1 MATNSPRSDRTSVSA
16 RSDRSSVSA
25 RSDRSSVSNQKP
37 GITRMSSLVEKNLL
51 VKKLQSAKSK
61 VAKPVTKNIQPT
73 TSREESKITEEQTK
87 KAEAKFE
94 RLLEG
99 CLDDLPN
106 LPHSTVRIFMSSTFS
121 DMRAERNAIV
131 REVNPFLEEYCA
143 KYDLDFQ
150 IVDMR
155 WGVTEDS
162 QNDHSVEKICLLEV
176 ENCQNLSLGPNF
188 IFISGDRY
196 GFRPIPVEIDK
207 EEFDTIKKLA
217 EKNSLSDTKLLDI
230 WYLLDENAIPP
241 LYILQPIRSQFKF
254 FGDHSCGCEEQRAN
268 DYMGW
273 SKTFKSLQTVL
284 RKAVTLA
291 CKAKQLSKDKLHKYF
306 YSVTEIEVNKGILT
320 AKEPNLHTSTY
331 QRDLH
336 GLDITDDTIKKYVDT
351 TMENGKMVF
360 DGEAKLLRENIRKQ
374 IPSVL
379 KKSGRIH
386 QYQVKWHNGGINP
399 DEHVEQRDYI
409 RNLCADLIK
418 DICELV
424 DKARED
430 QKGMIRTEYYTDYQE
445 VLHHQHFCKLKCETF
460 CGRDDV
466 LQQSKEYI
474 LKDKSRRP
482 LILYAPSGAGK
493 TSVMSKILQ
502 NLPEWFDKPHIG
514 IIRFLGTSP
523 YSLNI
528 YDVLYGV
535 CGQLADCAKLLME
548 PEGYNNMKK
557 LVEYMPRLLRRV
569 SAKVKKP
576 IVILLDSLD
585 QLSAKDDS
593 YLLNWL
599 PRELPPNLRMIVST
613 LPREHEILDTL
624 QKLFP
629 DTTNFVEVPSLPDK
643 TCFEIIDKYLAKKKR
658 AVTQIQNNKLVRA
671 FRKCP
676 GPLFLKLILN
686 EAVNWNSYTPIIALT
701 LKDSVQG
708 AINLLFENMEKK
720 FGQVLIS
727 HALGYITVAE
737 NGISDLEW
745 EDVLSCDDEVL
756 DDVYRYH
763 DPPVDGI
770 VQMPPVLLARIRY
783 DLKEYIVERR
793 SFGKT
798 TLNWY
803 HRQFTETAHERYA
816 TGSAGNKLH
825 KVLAQYFMANDG
837 IKRDIKLHRRGLTVE
852 KADRQVTKQ
861 PLVVNNQRKL
871 IAVPHHITRAGNQ
884 IDSSIAK
891 SKCFCNLNFLT
902 VRIQSLPLS
911 TLVDDM
917 TEYVDKTND
926 KEVALLRKFFL
937 VSKTGND
944 SRTNLSIN
952 LLSHLHVKESQKY
965 LKELLQQA
973 KDTVYDSK
981 SPLLIPVFPY
991 LAPSKDAS
999 SALLKIYDDVDD
1011 IISSS
1016 SESVLMTH
1024 VKEDDDDEKGY
1035 LVYDSISNDVNQLSH
1050 DKEFKPVMP
1059 PILDHSAKR
1068 IINLGRDSFQIFHLN
1083 NQVTNM
1089 KKFSDIF
1096 EDLGKEIYPTMSCLS
1111 TDFVHLTILF
1121 SNGDVLIIDTNSF
1134 KKVDFITLREQ
1145 ANDVSNIITTSTDNL
1160 KIIFT
1165 INTVAS
1171 ENEYEKEGVVRIHVV
1186 GAAEKGKIVK
1196 ANHTFT
1202 RGLAA
1207 VGFNENLLVGT
1218 GNREADDTLTV
1229 VNLDKVRITIT
1240 QDCSSKVMQLSVAQ
1254 YHALAAIW
1262 LEQGYVAVYDISNGE
1277 VVQQLNINNSITSFG
1292 VSWIYDLIVIGDNQG
1307 QLIMYEAQTG
1317 KHFEDFK
1324 AENNEIVK
1332 VAVLEDQV
1340 VTVSKRKSAK
1350 VWVLRTLLNTDGNQS
1365 SRTDVNGEG
1374 SEQLGHK
1381 DMIGFDVDLKGH
1393 CIITSSNDN
1402 NLRIWSMDSFQL
1414 KKKIYIGI
1422 TGHKVSA
1429 AVNSI
1434 CIVLDNQAH
1443 TLKVFD
1449 FEEGSEKKR
1458 LRARHVLSF
1467 CLGEDHKTLC
1477 ILKTDENNQ
1486 FIEIIDL
1493 IRLKPKT
1500 IPLKQKLTYESID
1513 LSINKSERYLILRV
1527 KILEKEYADI
1537 KTLCLR
1543 QSGGFLPQ
1551 SHKHRFYAIDKIQ
1564 ATGELMPC
1572 NRVLTKIPHLGEIVC
1587 PYQGNVMM
1595 VTTGD
1600 KVMFW
1605 DISTGKCG
1613 QRVTKGEKLGFMYLT
1628 DHLRKSCDDTSLAM
1642 EQSNDGQYVAIGYE
1656 DGYMIV
1662 WDANTGFPVGR
1673 TEPKKRH
1680 KASVVTISISPDSNW
1695 VASRCLNNM
1704 LIFWDITTGIDV
1716 VQLKI
1721 PSDVQQMKFT
1731 ADSKHLVI
1739 KIGVHATRILV
1750 YKLHPAQ
1757 Q

>member
-1 MATNSPRSDRTSVSA
+1 
-16 RSDRSSVSA
+16 
-25 RSDRSSVSNQKP
+25 
-37 GITRMSSLVEKNLL
+37 MSSLVENLM
-51 VKKLQSAKSK
+51 VKKSQSAKSK
-61 VAKPVTKNIQPT
+61 VATPVTKNVQRTI
-73 TSREESKITEEQTK
+73 SREESRIMEEQTK
-87 KAEAKFE
+87 KAEATFE

-131 REVNPFLEEYCA
+131 REVIPILEEYCA

-150 IVDMR
+150 MVDMR

-162 QNDHSVEKICLLEV
+162 INDHSVGKICLLEV

-207 EEFDTIKKLA
+207 EEFDTLKKLA
-217 EKNSLSDTKLLDI
+217 KKNSLSDTKLLDI
-230 WYLLDENAIPP
+230 WYLLDKNAIPP
-241 LYILQPIRSQFKF
+241 RYILQPIRSQFKH
-254 FGDHSCGCEEQRAN
+254 FGDHSGGCDEQRAQDN
-268 DYMGW
+268 TGW
-273 SKTFKSLQTVL
+273 SETFKSLQTVL
-284 RKAVTLA
+284 RKAATLA
-291 CKAKQLSKDKLHKYF
+291 CKAKQLSKDKLHTYF
-306 YSVTEIEVNKGILT
+306 YSVTEIEVTKGILT
-320 AKEPNLHTSTY
+320 AKEPNLHTRIY

-351 TMENGKMVF
+351 TMENGKLVF
-360 DGEAKLLRENIRKQ
+360 DDDARLLREKIRKQ
-374 IPSVL
+374 IPSAL

-386 QYQVKWHNGGINP
+386 QYQVKWHIGGINP
-399 DEHVEQRDYI
+399 EKHVEQRDYI
-409 RNLCADLIK
+409 RNLCDDLIK
-418 DICELV
+418 DICELI
-424 DKARED
+424 DQARED
-430 QKGMIRTEYYTDYQE
+430 QKDLIKTEYYTDYQE
-445 VLHHQHFCKLKCETF
+445 VLHHQHFCKLKCEIF
-460 CGRDDV
+460 CGRKDI
-466 LQQSKEYI
+466 LQQAKEYI
-474 LKDKSRRP
+474 LKDMSRMP
-482 LILYAPSGAGK
+482 LILHAPSGAGK

-502 NLPEWFDKPHIG
+502 NLPVWYKKEPYVG

-535 CGQLADCAKLLME
+535 CGQLADCAKLRME
-548 PEGYNNMKK
+548 PVGYSNMKNI
-557 LVEYMPRLLRRV
+557 VEYMPKFFRQV

-593 YLLNWL
+593 YLLKWL
-599 PRELPPNLRMIVST
+599 PKSLPPKMRMIVST
-613 LPREHEILDTL
+613 LPREHKILDTL
-624 QKLFP
+624 QKLIP
-629 DTTNFVEVPSLPDK
+629 DATNFIEVPSLPDD
-643 TCFEIIDKYLAKKKR
+643 TCFEIIDEYLAKKKR
-658 AVTQIQNNKLVRA
+658 TVTQTQKNKLVRA
-671 FRKCP
+671 FRECP
-676 GPLFLKLILN
+676 GPLFLKLILD
-686 EAVNWNSYTPIIALT
+686 EAVKWNSYTTIIGVI

-737 NGISDLEW
+737 YGISDPEW

-756 DDVYRYH
+756 DDIYRYH
-763 DPPVDGI
+763 DPPVNGI

-816 TGSAGNKLH
+816 TGNAGNTLH
-825 KVLAQYFMANDG
+825 KVLAQYFIANNG
-837 IKRDIKLHRRGLTVE
+837 IKRDIKLHRRRLTIA
-852 KADRQVTKQ
+852 KADRQVIKQ
-861 PLVVNNQRKL
+861 PLVVNNKRKL
-871 IAVPHHITRAGNQ
+871 IAVPHHITRAGDQ
-884 IDSSIAK
+884 IDPSIAK

-917 TEYVDKTND
+917 TEYVDKTKD

-937 VSKTGND
+937 ASKTGND

-965 LKELLQQA
+965 LMELLLQA
-973 KDTVYDSK
+973 KDTVYASK

-991 LAPSKDAS
+991 LEPIKDAS
-999 SALLKIYDDVDD
+999 SALLKIYDDVVD
-1011 IISSS
+1011 IISSG
-1016 SESVLMTH
+1016 SESVLMTLA
-1024 VKEDDDDEKGY
+1024 KEADDDQKGY
-1035 LVYDSISNDVNQLSH
+1035 LVFDSISNDVNQISH
-1050 DKEFKPVMP
+1050 DKGFKPVML

-1068 IINLGRDSFQIFHLN
+1068 IINICRDSFQIFHLN
-1083 NQVTNM
+1083 NHVTNM

-1096 EDLGKEIYPTMSCLS
+1096 EDLGKKMYPTMSCLS
-1111 TDFVHLTILF
+1111 TDFLYLTILF
-1121 SNGDVLIIDTNSF
+1121 SNGDVVIMDTDSF
-1134 KKVDFITLREQ
+1134 QKVDFITLREH
-1145 ANDVSNIITTSTDNL
+1145 ANDVSNIITTRSDNL

-1165 INTVAS
+1165 IAS
-1171 ENEYEKEGVVRIHVV
+1171 ENEYEKDGVVKIHVV
-1186 GAAEKGKIVK
+1186 GAAENGKIVK
-1196 ANHTFT
+1196 TNHTFT

-1207 VGFNENLLVGT
+1207 VGFNENLLVAIGD
-1218 GNREADDTLTV
+1218 RESDDTLTV
-1229 VNLDKVRITIT
+1229 VNLDEVRISIT
-1240 QDCSSKVMQLSVAQ
+1240 RKWSSKVMQLSVAQ

-1262 LEQGYVAVYDISNGE
+1262 LEQGYVAVFDISNGE
-1277 VVQQLNINNSITSFG
+1277 VVQQLNIDNYVTSFG
-1292 VSWIYDLIVIGDNQG
+1292 VSWEYDLIVIGDNQG

-1332 VAVLEDQV
+1332 VAILEDQV

-1350 VWVLRTLLNTDGNQS
+1350 VWVLRTLLNTDATES
-1365 SRTDVNGEG
+1365 SRTDVNEEG
-1374 SEQLGHK
+1374 SEKLGHK
-1381 DMIGFDVDLKGH
+1381 DIISFDVDLKGR
-1393 CIITSSNDN
+1393 CIITSSDDN
-1402 NLRIWSMDSFQL
+1402 SLRIWSMDSFQL

-1422 TGHKVSA
+1422 TGHKVST

-1434 CIVLDNQAH
+1434 CIVFDNQAQ
-1443 TLKVFD
+1443 TLKVFN
-1449 FEEGSEKKR
+1449 FEEGDEEKS
-1458 LRARHVLSF
+1458 LRARPVLSF
-1467 CLGEDHKTLC
+1467 CLGEDNKTLC
-1477 ILKTDENNQ
+1477 ILITDENNQ
-1486 FIEIIDL
+1486 FIEILDL
-1493 IRLKPKT
+1493 VRLKSTKT
-1500 IPLKQKLTYESID
+1500 IPLKQELTYESID
-1513 LSINKSERYLILRV
+1513 LSINKSERYLILRIT
-1527 KILEKEYADI
+1527 ILEKECANI
-1537 KTLCLR
+1537 RALCLR
-1543 QSGGFLPQ
+1543 QSGGFFPQ
-1551 SHKHRFYAIDKIQ
+1551 SHKHKFFAIDKLH
-1564 ATGELMPC
+1564 ATGELIPC
-1572 NRVLTKIPHLGEIVC
+1572 TRVLTKIPHLGEVVC
-1587 PYQGNVMM
+1587 PYQGNIMM

-1605 DISTGKCG
+1605 DISTGNCEQIKT
-1613 QRVTKGEKLGFMYLT
+1613 RGEKKGFVMFMHRS
-1628 DHLRKSCDDTSLAM
+1628 DHKGKILAM
-1642 EQSNDGQYVAIGYE
+1642 EQSNDGNYVAIGYE

-1662 WDANTGFPVGR
+1662 WDANTGYPVGR
-1673 TEPKKRH
+1673 QEQKKMH
-1680 KASVVTISISPDSNW
+1680 KASVVTITISPDSKW

-1716 VQLKI
+1716 IQLKI
-1721 PSDVQQMKFT
+1721 PSDIQQMKFT

-1739 KIGVHATRILV
+1739 RIGVQATRILM
-1750 YKLHPAQ
+1750 YKLHPGQ